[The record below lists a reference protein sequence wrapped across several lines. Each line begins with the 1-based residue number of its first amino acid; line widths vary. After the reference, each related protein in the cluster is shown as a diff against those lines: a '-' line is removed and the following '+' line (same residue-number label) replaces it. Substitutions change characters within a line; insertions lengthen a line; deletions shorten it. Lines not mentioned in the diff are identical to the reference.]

1 MSAVPETVDTTD
13 GKAGG
18 TSEGFGAT
26 DVMTVGARADGTSDG
41 TTVED
46 NAGNKAVIATIEA
59 AVNKVA
65 TETTGVTEAAT
76 DVPPT
81 VANEVVEPSTTTI
94 GPVPVATT

>member
-1 MSAVPETVDTTD
+1 MHLETATARIANRVSAKV
-13 GKAGG
+13 
-18 TSEGFGAT
+18 AT
-26 DVMTVGARADGTSDG
+26 E

>member
-1 MSAVPETVDTTD
+1 METTD
-13 GKAGG
+13 VKAGE
-18 TSEGFGAT
+18 TSEGSGAT
-26 DVMTVGARADGTSDG
+26 DVMTVGAKVATE

-46 NAGNKAVIATIEA
+46 NAGNKAAIATIEA

>member
-1 MSAVPETVDTTD
+1 MHLETATARTANRVSAKV
-13 GKAGG
+13 
-18 TSEGFGAT
+18 AT
-26 DVMTVGARADGTSDG
+26 E

>member
-1 MSAVPETVDTTD
+1 MHLETATAKIANRVSAKV
-13 GKAGG
+13 
-18 TSEGFGAT
+18 AT
-26 DVMTVGARADGTSDG
+26 E

-59 AVNKVA
+59 AVNKVD

>member
-1 MSAVPETVDTTD
+1 MHPET
-13 GKAGG
+13 
-18 TSEGFGAT
+18 AT
-26 DVMTVGARADGTSDG
+26 ARIANRVSAKVATE

>member
-1 MSAVPETVDTTD
+1 MHLETATARIANRVSAKV
-13 GKAGG
+13 
-18 TSEGFGAT
+18 AT
-26 DVMTVGARADGTSDG
+26 E

-46 NAGNKAVIATIEA
+46 SVGNKAVIATIEA

-81 VANEVVEPSTTTI
+81 VANEVVEPSTTTT

>member
-1 MSAVPETVDTTD
+1 MHRET
-13 GKAGG
+13 
-18 TSEGFGAT
+18 AT
-26 DVMTVGARADGTSDG
+26 ARAANRVSAEVATK

-46 NAGNKAVIATIEA
+46 NAGNKAAIATIEA

-65 TETTGVTEAAT
+65 TETTEVAEAAI

>member
-1 MSAVPETVDTTD
+1 M
-13 GKAGG
+13 
-18 TSEGFGAT
+18 
-26 DVMTVGARADGTSDG
+26 
-41 TTVED
+41 ED
-46 NAGNKAVIATIEA
+46 NAGNKAAIATIEA

-65 TETTGVTEAAT
+65 TETTEVAEAAI

>member
-1 MSAVPETVDTTD
+1 MHLETATARIVNRVSAKV
-13 GKAGG
+13 
-18 TSEGFGAT
+18 AT
-26 DVMTVGARADGTSDG
+26 E

>member
-1 MSAVPETVDTTD
+1 MSAAPETVETTD
-13 GKAGG
+13 VKAGE
-18 TSEGFGAT
+18 TSEDSEAIDET
-26 DVMTVGARADGTSDG
+26 TVGAKVATE

-59 AVNKVA
+59 AVNKVD

>member
-1 MSAVPETVDTTD
+1 MHLETATARTVNRVSAKV
-13 GKAGG
+13 
-18 TSEGFGAT
+18 AT
-26 DVMTVGARADGTSDG
+26 E

>member
-1 MSAVPETVDTTD
+1 MSAVPETVETTD
-13 GKAGG
+13 DKAGG
-18 TSEGFGAT
+18 NSEGSGAT
-26 DVMTVGARADGTSDG
+26 DVTTVGARAGGTNDE

-46 NAGNKAVIATIEA
+46 NAANKAAIATIEA

-65 TETTGVTEAAT
+65 TETTEVTEAAI

>member
-1 MSAVPETVDTTD
+1 METTD
-13 GKAGG
+13 AKAGE
-18 TSEGFGAT
+18 TSEDSEAIDET
-26 DVMTVGARADGTSDG
+26 TVGAKADETSDE

-46 NAGNKAVIATIEA
+46 NAANKAAIATIEA

>member
-1 MSAVPETVDTTD
+1 MHLETATARIANRVSAKV
-13 GKAGG
+13 
-18 TSEGFGAT
+18 AT
-26 DVMTVGARADGTSDG
+26 E

-46 NAGNKAVIATIEA
+46 NAGNKAAIATIEA

-65 TETTGVTEAAT
+65 TETTGVTEAAI